1 MRSGADRPA
10 ISTGPALMIPAGYPR
25 DLPSALLRAARD
37 FGGAG
42 VVEIGADGRETKLDF
57 PTLLELAARILA
69 GLRANG
75 VRAGDPAVVHCTE
88 PVGFFAAFWA
98 CTLGGIRPLLVAPHP
113 AGDRTEEGRERL
125 RKITDLLGWTVLIGR
140 PSDLPNDLGL
150 PVLDPDAMAGHEPTS
165 DFHRPAAD
173 DVAVLMLSSGSTGT
187 PKMVQLTHRGLVEF
201 AAGTPAMLP
210 IRPGQTTLNWLPL
223 DRSGAFLLYHLL
235 PVFTGCTNIHV
246 NTDWVLANPLRWF
259 DLMEQHRVN
268 HSWSPNFGY
277 RLATAA
283 VAGEPDRHWD
293 LSALRSLVSG
303 GEQITV
309 PVMSEFLRVTNRFGV
324 VPETFVAAWGMTE
337 TVTGI
342 TFARP
347 GLTPN
352 VHRVRIPPTGV
363 VEWVDQR
370 PSAGKVAV
378 ARPGAPRVEAPGVLS
393 LVSVGAPA
401 PGTTVRIVAPNG
413 AVLPEGRIGQLQVA
427 SARVTPGYLG
437 NLEADRTA
445 FPVGSWP
452 ARKWLATGDQGF
464 ITGGQ
469 VVITGRDSERII
481 MSGKLHYAHDIE
493 SVAATV
499 VGASSGLV
507 AACGIADE
515 ESGTDRLVVFYALT
529 PDSVPGMDQAI
540 RSLIQ
545 TRLGL
550 VAQVVGVPRR
560 DFPTTPGGKILR
572 PLLKH
577 RWLDGT
583 LEHGTHPHV
592 EPAGATPASGP
603 TGQGP
608 STTPETTPYADEDPS
623 ERTTELP
630 TVGLAWKR
638 ELQQSI
644 PTPPQRP
651 TLGTPTPTPPPSP
664 TPSTPTPSTPA
675 PPAPST
681 PAPPAPSTAPP
692 APATPPRPAQ
702 SPTPTYAPAPP
713 RDLPD
718 APPAPTESP
727 ETTPSAAPSSAP
739 AQSPESAPSTAET
752 THPAAPTS
760 PFGPS
765 PSTAPQPRPTPAEP
779 ATSEPISADPAP
791 AQPSEPAPDA
801 TASDATAP
809 EATSAESAPAQPT
822 TSEPAPPDATAS
834 DASASDAPAPIDVP
848 SAAFTADE
856 PATTELT
863 RITDATP
870 PPTTYRPATPRPA
883 AADPIGPTPLTNSAP
898 TTNTTAPEAS
908 DTSDAT
914 HPADVDVDVP
924 SGSDAFSRPAATT
937 PDATDEAA
945 ATDEAGTSDD
955 AGVTDTPR
963 ATDGTNATDS
973 PELSNPPANAN
984 RPANADPAVDTDAAD
999 DTPGTNDAI
1008 AETALADTEANAGTA
1023 EAEADAAPG
1032 DDDVVPD
1039 RANTNATPTVDADVP
1054 SADAITTKP
1063 TAADNH
1069 SAANDESDGP
1079 EPHAPS
1085 HALTADSNEE
1095 PSEDAPLDEAHAR
1108 EDESAQVEEAARDE
1122 ESGRGEEGGRGEES
1136 GREEA
1141 ARDDGR
1147 SEDAARDED
1156 DAFVAGD
1163 EPAADEPDTAVAPA
1177 EASADAHGAAAVDQ
1191 ADVSTAQSEADDA
1204 NVDATSTQDDVPAD
1218 EATPAANAT
1227 APTAADATPAVDDA
1241 DPRVADHDPTD
1252 GVKPADGDAGVE
1264 SGDEAGRAD
1273 EPETAVLRAAVGVS
1287 DAVPSDDASAIHE
1300 SAADAGSAD
1309 GDAGV
1314 ESGDEAGRADEPE
1327 TVVLRAIG
1335 DARNVVPADDET
1347 AIHESA
1353 ADAEL
1358 ADGDSSG
1365 RADEPDAAAPGAAG
1379 DVANVLPADDET
1391 AGHEGAAVVARDES
1405 AADDD
1410 PQGRTGGGE
1419 ADRSAAE
1426 DGSVLEADPADAS
1439 DADPQ
1444 SLAVDAAS
1452 VLARDEERAH
1462 ERDGAAEQVVA
1473 VDAEDVAAAGGAG
1486 GAEGTAVVVAGEA
1499 VGEGATGGEV
1509 EGVGEAEVGAEPE
1522 VVGRP
1527 IAGDA
1532 GDVPAPD
1539 SERIHQSDQAGEQE
1553 PAVSGGGVVAEP
1565 GATVADEDEA
1575 ASALG
1580 GMVGE
1585 AGVADGASNAAVADG
1600 ESDVAGDGDGDEVDS
1615 VVAGD
1620 EGVEEIASAVA
1631 GEEAADEA
1639 GSAVARE
1646 VGVGEV
1652 AGGDGGDEAGSDV
1665 GGSEL
1670 AGRAVLGD
1678 AGDGLDSGRDD
1689 DGAGAEGFA
1698 GDGELAGAQGVVAGA
1713 GDADSAGEV
1722 RDGVDLADD
1731 GVGALGAE
1739 EAESAG
1745 DSEDAEVGAEADAE
1759 GGTSGV
1765 LDVAGLA
1772 DGGGAGDVGGA
1783 SGAGDVDGAD
1793 DGAGRAVG
1801 VEGESAAVG
1810 VGALVAAGVGVG
1822 RAGGE
1827 LEGAGGPEVAGE
1839 AVVGGA
1845 RAVGGVERAGVVE
1858 PVAVVGVAGRFPGA
1872 ETLEGFWENLVG
1884 GVESVRRGMPDTG
1897 DGVVA
1902 VSGVLEHVEAFDAK
1916 FFGLSDREA
1925 ELMEPAQRLFLE
1937 VCHQALEHGGYAGT
1951 SDRVGVFAG
1960 SGMNLYNRQHQ
1971 SRDSIA
1977 TRVAY
1982 RLGLTGP
1989 AIGVQS
1995 ASSSSLVAVHL
2006 ACQALRSGDAD
2017 LALAGAAA
2025 VQVPQATTYHPTPD
2039 SILSPSGHV
2048 RAFAADADGTVGG
2061 NGVAAVLLKRL
2072 DQALADGDTV
2082 YAVIRGTAVS
2092 NTDGNQVELVERAL
2106 QRAGFD
2112 ADSVSYI
2119 EADGIGSPAADAA
2132 EVKAL
2137 TTALRRHTDKVG
2149 FCTIG
2154 SVKPNIGHLD
2164 SAAGMAGLIK
2174 TILML
2179 QHRTLVPTINV
2190 TEPNPALV
2198 LDGSPFVIGTDV
2210 REWTVPLQSGGTT
2223 LRAGVSAL
2231 DPSGTNAHVILE
2243 EAPRQIRRG
2252 DDGPVVL
2259 PLSAPDPDALA
2270 DLVELYRTDLDH
2282 GTGHRLID
2290 LAGTAALGRPAH
2302 RYRIAVAGGTER
2314 ELLSALGSA
2323 QTTEVP
2329 RGGPGPLGYAFTG
2342 QGAARRGMAAG
2353 LAARFPVFRSV
2364 LDECDRVYHE
2374 ETGGSLNELL
2384 LTPAAGTEGVW
2395 PTETAQPALFAF
2407 EVALARLWQ
2416 SFGVQPALVVG
2427 HSVGE
2432 YAALCVAGALS
2443 VADGVRLTAKRGE
2456 LMQRGT
2462 VPGAM
2467 VAVRADAD
2475 RVREIARTAGVE
2487 VAAGNG
2493 PQSFVL
2499 TGSEVIVGQLAA
2511 QLDQLQVAWQRL
2523 DVDRAF
2529 HSSLVDPIL
2538 SDFAEIVR
2546 EITLKPLRTP
2556 MVSSWSG
2563 DLLESGT
2570 VLDSDYLVGQ
2580 LRQPVLFG
2588 DAVEAVTAAGCRR
2601 FLELGPDAVLSPAGR
2616 RIAPNSTWIPAQR
2629 LGQDPVLATMNG
2641 LAELYEQGT
2650 EIAWAKVYADGGRVP
2665 LPTYP
2670 FRRVHH
2676 PVDPS
2681 VTVLAGPGTA
2691 VAGGDVAP
2699 RLNAFERAARAQ
2711 SVVFEPP
2718 SSAAVKRIPLDPPV
2732 EPEPVEAVEAEDA
2745 SPFALPAETHVIDA
2759 DYLAQAGSLPG
2770 DEGSAERYR
2779 ESLDVVLD
2787 LTCEVHGLDPYD
2799 LTVDHTFAELG
2810 ATPASMAPVIDELRS
2825 RFEVELAPDDLFLTF
2840 TTPHKLATAVAVQTA
2855 EAEKPVG
2862 TPADDTSA
2870 GTPAGGAAAGG
2881 PSVGG
2886 AAAGDAAVEGAGA
2899 EGAEVEG
2906 AAAGGAAAGG
2916 AAVEGA
2922 VAGGAGAE
2930 GAQAGG
2936 AAVGAA
2942 HGAGVDGVGAD
2953 RAGAAAGGVG
2963 FDGAEVHGEGVD
2975 GAGARGGDAAAR
2987 DPRAALAVLG
2997 SGLAELAAKVDEAAA
3012 ATGAAEL
3019 PGSGM
3024 AALMSQQLRVAGQ
3037 LVDGVTKLMR
3047 EQLALLTEQPTD
3059 DQPHELAA
3067 PHTPEPAADATAEAA
3082 EPTTP
3087 TTNLAETPDAST
3099 EGASTAGTASA
3110 ERASAPGEASAEGT
3124 TTPGEASA
3132 EGGSTPGSTPAEGGS
3147 TSVEASAEAASARG
3161 EASGEGGSVAGEAFA
3176 EGVRV
3181 SAAGGAIALGAGSA
3195 GGGTTDT
3202 RGTGREASAGG
3213 ARGGASGGAIALGAG
3228 PAVGEGG
3235 TDEKQVEDARGS
3247 ASKAGKSREGAGQGS
3262 GEVGG
3267 GAAGVARAGGKK
3279 DGDGG
3284 LVVLPGT
3291 PVVVREGGKKDADGR
3306 VAIPGTAVAVR
3317 ELGDRRRDLSYWDR
3331 VLAGAQPLVLPV
3343 DRVRAPGDDAV
3354 VTVRRELDPELGAAV
3369 FTYSHERKLSPAM
3382 TMLAAVATVLGR
3394 FAAQDDVTIGSAMVR
3409 PDDAPAARPLPLRI
3423 DLSGEPDLGELTE
3436 RIRDIT
3442 AAAFEHAGADLSI
3455 LARDPLFQILVDFE
3469 DGEDELPPQI
3479 DIRFRLTHDGDAI
3492 TCTADYRSGLFDRR
3506 SAERLLAYLEEV
3518 LRRATTRPDL
3528 RLPELVLPLPSDLDA
3543 LRELESDADPVG
3555 PIGRVRRDA
3564 VVAGE
3569 LSGLHT
3575 LFEQQVARTPDA
3587 IAVLQGDRE
3596 LTYAELD
3603 RRANAVAWQLTD
3615 LGVKPGELVAVRV
3628 ARGTEMV
3635 VAVLAVLKS
3644 GAAYLPLDPGV
3655 PESRWAFMV
3664 HDAAAVALVGDDA
3677 ALADRLGLRLVP
3689 VAATDG
3695 DARAKQAPPVRAAAD
3710 DIAYCIYTSGSTGN
3724 PKGVVVPH
3732 RGPVNLVR
3740 HYLRTRRSLRTL
3752 QWTSFGFDVHVQ
3764 EMFTTLASGAALVL
3778 IGEDDR
3784 YDPDAVVAALRDH
3797 DVQRLFMAFSPLT
3810 ALLATM
3816 RRLPELPALRE
3827 IVAGGEAMVLTHKVR
3842 DFLDAHPEC
3851 RLFNEYGPAEASIV
3865 TTIHEVD
3872 PAEDRPSIG
3881 RPIEGV
3887 AVRLLDPALRPVPVG
3902 AVGEIHLGGA
3912 AVAQGYLGRPEETER
3927 AFVGD
3932 PGHPGARLYR
3942 SRDLGRWRVDGTLEY
3957 LGRADD
3963 QVKIR
3968 GHRVEPGE
3976 TEHVLADQPGVVD
3989 AVVVAQ
3995 TEPGGDTCLIG
4006 YVVLEDSDPAVLA
4019 RLMLDLGKELPIY
4032 LVPAD
4037 LIPIEELPL
4046 DDNGRLDRD
4055 RLPEPEWLRP

>member
-42 VVEIGADGRETKLDF
+42 VVEIGPDGRETKLDF

-98 CTLGGIRPLLVAPHP
+98 CTLGGIRPLLVAPNP
-113 AGDRTEEGRERL
+113 GGDRTEEGRERL
-125 RKITDLLGWTVLIGR
+125 RRITDLLGWTVLIGR

-187 PKMVQLTHRGLVEF
+187 PKIVQLTHRGLVEF

-223 DRSGAFLLYHLL
+223 DHSGAFLLYHVL
-235 PVFTGCTNIHV
+235 PVFTGGTNIHV
-246 NTDWVLANPLRWF
+246 NTNWVLANPLRWL

-309 PVMSEFLRVTNRFGV
+309 PVMSDFLRVTNRFGV

-370 PSAGKVAV
+370 PSSGKVAV
-378 ARPGAPRVEAPGVLS
+378 ARPGKPRTEVPGVLS

-437 NLEADRTA
+437 NLDADRTA
-445 FPVGSWP
+445 FPVGAWP
-452 ARKWLATGDQGF
+452 TRKWLATGDQGF

-493 SVAATV
+493 SVAAAV
-499 VGASSGLV
+499 VGAEHGLV

-515 ESGTDRLVVFYALT
+515 ETGTDRLVVFYALT
-529 PDSVPGMDQAI
+529 TDSVPGMDQAI

-550 VAQVVGVPRR
+550 PAQVVGVPRR

-572 PLLKH
+572 PLLKQ
-577 RWLDGT
+577 RWIDGT
-583 LEHGTHPHV
+583 LLGPATTHV

-608 STTPETTPYADEDPS
+608 STTPESTPFADEEAA

-630 TVGLAWKR
+630 VVRLAWKR

-651 TLGTPTPTPPPSP
+651 TLGTPPPPEPTPEPAP
-664 TPSTPTPSTPA
+664 TASAPEPEPASAPEPAHTTSDPEAAPTTSTPEAAPTTSASEPASTTSAPEPAPNALAPEPAPNALAPEPAPNVLAPEPVRTAPGPAQGPAATASTPTASATAPAIGPAAPPTPTAYSTPA
-675 PPAPST
+675 
-681 PAPPAPSTAPP
+681 TAPP
-692 APATPPRPAQ
+692 PADSAATAVPASAPDSATQP
-702 SPTPTYAPAPP
+702 YAAA
-713 RDLPD
+713 PD
-718 APPAPTESP
+718 AEQTRPNAQPDTADQSYDATTDSADVRHEDHIPSADDDSTETENTGDRSEGAQP
-727 ETTPSAAPSSAP
+727 NDVAADGADVRHEDHTPSADDDSAEP
-739 AQSPESAPSTAET
+739 EHTAGLSEAAQSYDA
-752 THPAAPTS
+752 
-760 PFGPS
+760 
-765 PSTAPQPRPTPAEP
+765 
-779 ATSEPISADPAP
+779 
-791 AQPSEPAPDA
+791 A
-801 TASDATAP
+801 TASLDVPNVDDTPPANEKSAAHEPHDTTNEPDPSDATNPTDAANTTEP
-809 EATSAESAPAQPT
+809 TDATESTEATASTDASDSTNATEPADATESTEATASTDASDSTNATEPADATESTDATDSTDAAESA
-822 TSEPAPPDATAS
+822 DAADAADVVESADRVDAS
-834 DASASDAPAPIDVP
+834 DAADSSDAAEEGEAT
-848 SAAFTADE
+848 AAE
-856 PATTELT
+856 STEL
-863 RITDATP
+863 
-870 PPTTYRPATPRPA
+870 
-883 AADPIGPTPLTNSAP
+883 
-898 TTNTTAPEAS
+898 
-908 DTSDAT
+908 
-914 HPADVDVDVP
+914 V
-924 SGSDAFSRPAATT
+924 
-937 PDATDEAA
+937 
-945 ATDEAGTSDD
+945 
-955 AGVTDTPR
+955 
-963 ATDGTNATDS
+963 
-973 PELSNPPANAN
+973 
-984 RPANADPAVDTDAAD
+984 
-999 DTPGTNDAI
+999 
-1008 AETALADTEANAGTA
+1008 
-1023 EAEADAAPG
+1023 
-1032 DDDVVPD
+1032 
-1039 RANTNATPTVDADVP
+1039 
-1054 SADAITTKP
+1054 
-1063 TAADNH
+1063 
-1069 SAANDESDGP
+1069 
-1079 EPHAPS
+1079 
-1085 HALTADSNEE
+1085 
-1095 PSEDAPLDEAHAR
+1095 
-1108 EDESAQVEEAARDE
+1108 
-1122 ESGRGEEGGRGEES
+1122 
-1136 GREEA
+1136 
-1141 ARDDGR
+1141 
-1147 SEDAARDED
+1147 
-1156 DAFVAGD
+1156 
-1163 EPAADEPDTAVAPA
+1163 
-1177 EASADAHGAAAVDQ
+1177 
-1191 ADVSTAQSEADDA
+1191 
-1204 NVDATSTQDDVPAD
+1204 
-1218 EATPAANAT
+1218 
-1227 APTAADATPAVDDA
+1227 
-1241 DPRVADHDPTD
+1241 
-1252 GVKPADGDAGVE
+1252 
-1264 SGDEAGRAD
+1264 
-1273 EPETAVLRAAVGVS
+1273 
-1287 DAVPSDDASAIHE
+1287 
-1300 SAADAGSAD
+1300 
-1309 GDAGV
+1309 
-1314 ESGDEAGRADEPE
+1314 
-1327 TVVLRAIG
+1327 
-1335 DARNVVPADDET
+1335 
-1347 AIHESA
+1347 
-1353 ADAEL
+1353 
-1358 ADGDSSG
+1358 ADGDSGS
-1365 RADEPDAAAPGAAG
+1365 G
-1379 DVANVLPADDET
+1379 DVGAEDSDGGEGEAF
-1391 AGHEGAAVVARDES
+1391 EGAAVVGTSHDGSDELATDEVVAYS
-1405 AADDD
+1405 DDADVVADDAPAGTQNAPAGSDAEMTEDPADLDQNQTDADRASDEAGDETAADETTSAEASDETASTEVSDETASAEDADD
-1410 PQGRTGGGE
+1410 SASAEDTDSSVSAE
-1419 ADRSAAE
+1419 DADDSVSAEDADHSVSAE
-1426 DGSVLEADPADAS
+1426 DADGSVSAEDADGLVSVEAAGETASVEEADGSASGVPAVVEASSLSTAASEAVATQDETVGSEAETETSTHVDEVEEAADA
-1439 DADPQ
+1439 ADV
-1444 SLAVDAAS
+1444 AD
-1452 VLARDEERAH
+1452 
-1462 ERDGAAEQVVA
+1462 VVA
-1473 VDAEDVAAAGGAG
+1473 DAEVQPTADL
-1486 GAEGTAVVVAGEA
+1486 AEAEDEVRGGEA
-1499 VGEGATGGEV
+1499 VGEVGGGRADEV
-1509 EGVGEAEVGAEPE
+1509 EAGGASGVEAGSRSDAVGGGGVESVVEQLGSSEDDSAGAEEQAQDGQQREVGA
-1522 VVGRP
+1522 G
-1527 IAGDA
+1527 AA
-1532 GDVPAPD
+1532 AL
-1539 SERIHQSDQAGEQE
+1539 
-1553 PAVSGGGVVAEP
+1553 AV
-1565 GATVADEDEA
+1565 
-1575 ASALG
+1575 
-1580 GMVGE
+1580 
-1585 AGVADGASNAAVADG
+1585 
-1600 ESDVAGDGDGDEVDS
+1600 
-1615 VVAGD
+1615 
-1620 EGVEEIASAVA
+1620 
-1631 GEEAADEA
+1631 
-1639 GSAVARE
+1639 
-1646 VGVGEV
+1646 VGVGESV
-1652 AGGDGGDEAGSDV
+1652 
-1665 GGSEL
+1665 
-1670 AGRAVLGD
+1670 
-1678 AGDGLDSGRDD
+1678 
-1689 DGAGAEGFA
+1689 AGAE
-1698 GDGELAGAQGVVAGA
+1698 
-1713 GDADSAGEV
+1713 
-1722 RDGVDLADD
+1722 D
-1731 GVGALGAE
+1731 GVGA
-1739 EAESAG
+1739 
-1745 DSEDAEVGAEADAE
+1745 E
-1759 GGTSGV
+1759 G
-1765 LDVAGLA
+1765 VA
-1772 DGGGAGDVGGA
+1772 
-1783 SGAGDVDGAD
+1783 
-1793 DGAGRAVG
+1793 
-1801 VEGESAAVG
+1801 AAV
-1810 VGALVAAGVGVG
+1810 VPGAKQDV
-1822 RAGGE
+1822 
-1827 LEGAGGPEVAGE
+1827 VAGE
-1839 AVVGGA
+1839 GPAEVVGAAAAG
-1845 RAVGGVERAGVVE
+1845 RVGVVE
-1858 PVAVVGVAGRFPGA
+1858 AVAVVGVAGRFPGA
-1872 ETLEGFWENLVG
+1872 EGVEQFWENLVG
-1884 GVESVRRGMPDTG
+1884 GVESVRRESG

-1902 VSGVLEHVEAFDAK
+1902 VSGVLEHVESFDAK

-1925 ELMEPAQRLFLE
+1925 ELMDPAQRLFLE

-1951 SDRVGVFAG
+1951 TSRVGVFAG
-1960 SGMNLYNRQHQ
+1960 SGMNLYYRQHQ

-2039 SILSPSGHV
+2039 SILSPTGQV

-2072 DQALADGDTV
+2072 DQALTDGDTV

-2092 NTDGNQVELVERAL
+2092 NEDAPAGNQTELIERAL
-2106 QRAGFD
+2106 DRAGFD
-2112 ADSVSYI
+2112 ADSLSYI
-2119 EADGIGSPAADAA
+2119 EAHGIGSPDADVA

-2149 FCTIG
+2149 FCTLG

-2179 QHRTLVPTINV
+2179 QHRMLVPTINV
-2190 TEPNPALV
+2190 NDPNPALA
-2198 LDGSPFVIGTDV
+2198 LDGSPFVIGTEV
-2210 REWTVPLQSGGTT
+2210 REWTVPLLSGGTT

-2231 DPSGTNAHVILE
+2231 DTGGTNAHVILE

-2270 DLVELYRTDLDH
+2270 DLVELYRTDLGH

-2302 RYRIAVAGGTER
+2302 RHRIAVAGATEG
-2314 ELLSALGSA
+2314 ELVAALGSA
-2323 QTTEVP
+2323 QATEVP

-2374 ETGGSLNELL
+2374 ETGGNLLELL
-2384 LTPAAGTEGVW
+2384 LTPAGTTEGVW

-2407 EVALARLWQ
+2407 ELALARLWQ

-2443 VADGVRLTAKRGE
+2443 LADGVRLTAKRGE

-2538 SDFAEIVR
+2538 ADFAEIVR

-2691 VAGGDVAP
+2691 VAGDNNAQ

-2718 SSAAVKRIPLDPPV
+2718 SSAAVKRIPLDPP
-2732 EPEPVEAVEAEDA
+2732 EPVAGKPIEQVDEQQEER
-2745 SPFALPAETHVIDA
+2745 SPFALPAETHQIDA
-2759 DYLAQAGSLPG
+2759 DYLAQAGSLSG
-2770 DEGSAERYR
+2770 DEMSAERYR
-2779 ESLDVVLD
+2779 DSLDVVLD
-2787 LTCEVHGLDPYD
+2787 LTCDVHNLDPYD

-2810 ATPASMAPVIDELRS
+2810 ATPASMAPVIDELKR
-2825 RFEVELAPDDLFLTF
+2825 RFEAELAPDDLFLTY
-2840 TTPHKLATAVAVQTA
+2840 TTPHKLATAVAMQTA
-2855 EAEKPVG
+2855 EPVEE
-2862 TPADDTSA
+2862 PHNE
-2870 GTPAGGAAAGG
+2870 
-2881 PSVGG
+2881 
-2886 AAAGDAAVEGAGA
+2886 AVPE
-2899 EGAEVEG
+2899 
-2906 AAAGGAAAGG
+2906 
-2916 AAVEGA
+2916 
-2922 VAGGAGAE
+2922 
-2930 GAQAGG
+2930 QATEET
-2936 AAVGAA
+2936 V
-2942 HGAGVDGVGAD
+2942 
-2953 RAGAAAGGVG
+2953 
-2963 FDGAEVHGEGVD
+2963 
-2975 GAGARGGDAAAR
+2975 R

-3012 ATGAAEL
+3012 ATSEADL
-3019 PGSGM
+3019 PGNGM

-3047 EQLALLTEQPTD
+3047 EQLALLGDP
-3059 DQPHELAA
+3059 AA
-3067 PHTPEPAADATAEAA
+3067 QTPEQV
-3082 EPTTP
+3082 
-3087 TTNLAETPDAST
+3087 
-3099 EGASTAGTASA
+3099 
-3110 ERASAPGEASAEGT
+3110 
-3124 TTPGEASA
+3124 
-3132 EGGSTPGSTPAEGGS
+3132 PAE
-3147 TSVEASAEAASARG
+3147 EQAPEFR
-3161 EASGEGGSVAGEAFA
+3161 
-3176 EGVRV
+3176 R
-3181 SAAGGAIALGAGSA
+3181 
-3195 GGGTTDT
+3195 TT
-3202 RGTGREASAGG
+3202 ES
-3213 ARGGASGGAIALGAG
+3213 
-3228 PAVGEGG
+3228 PADV
-3235 TDEKQVEDARGS
+3235 Q
-3247 ASKAGKSREGAGQGS
+3247 
-3262 GEVGG
+3262 
-3267 GAAGVARAGGKK
+3267 
-3279 DGDGG
+3279 
-3284 LVVLPGT
+3284 
-3291 PVVVREGGKKDADGR
+3291 
-3306 VAIPGTAVAVR
+3306 
-3317 ELGDRRRDLSYWDR
+3317 RRDFTYWSQVLS
-3331 VLAGAQPLVLPV
+3331 GAEPLVLPA
-3343 DRVRAPGDDAV
+3343 DHARAAGDDAV
-3354 VTVRRELDPELGAAV
+3354 ASVQHELGKELGDAV
-3369 FTYSHERKLSPAM
+3369 FEYSRDRKLSPVM

-3394 FAAQDDVTIGSAMVR
+3394 FAAQDEVTIGSTLHR
-3409 PDDAPAARPLPLRI
+3409 SKENRPLPLRI

-3442 AAAFEHAGADLSI
+3442 AGASDHAHTDLAI
-3455 LARDPLFQILVDFE
+3455 LERDPLFQILVEFDDQFD
-3469 DGEDELPPQI
+3469 DGDDGDDGDDEADLPPSV
-3479 DIRFRLTHDGDAI
+3479 DLRFRLTQHDTGPKPGI
-3492 TCTADYRSGLFDRR
+3492 TCTADYRSGLFERPTI
-3506 SAERLLAYLEEV
+3506 ERLLDYLAEV

-3528 RLPELVLPLPSDLDA
+3528 RLPDLMLPIESDLEA
-3543 LRELESDADPVG
+3543 LRELESDTDASG

-3587 IAVLQGDRE
+3587 IALIQDRRE
-3596 LTYAELD
+3596 LTYADLD
-3603 RRANAVAWQLTD
+3603 RRSNAVAWQLVD
-3615 LGVKPGELVAVRV
+3615 LGVKPGQLVAVRV

-3689 VAATDG
+3689 VAGPAARIDG
-3695 DARAKQAPPVRAAAD
+3695 DPRSRQAPPVRAAAD
-3710 DIAYCIYTSGSTGN
+3710 DVAYCIYTSGSSGN

-3797 DVQRLFMAFSPLT
+3797 GVQRLFMAFSPLT

-3816 RRLPELPALRE
+3816 RRLPELPELRE

-3842 DFLDAHPEC
+3842 DFLDAHPKC
-3851 RLFNEYGPAEASIV
+3851 RLFNEYGPTEASIV
-3865 TTIHEVD
+3865 TTIHPVD

-3881 RPIEGV
+3881 RPIDGV
-3887 AVRLLDPALRPVPVG
+3887 VVRLLDAALRPVPVG

-3912 AVAQGYLGRPEETER
+3912 AVAQGYIGRPEETEH
-3927 AFVGD
+3927 AFVAD

-3942 SRDLGRWRVDGTLEY
+3942 SRDLGRWRADRTLEY

-3989 AVVVAQ
+3989 AVVVACSD
-3995 TEPGGDTCLIG
+3995 PGGDTCLIG

-4046 DDNGRLDRD
+4046 DDNGRLDRG
-4055 RLPEPEWLRP
+4055 RLPEPEWLKP

>member
-37 FGGAG
+37 YGSAG

-173 DVAVLMLSSGSTGT
+173 DVAVLMLSSGTTGA

-210 IRPGQTTLNWLPL
+210 VRPGQTTLNWLPL

-246 NTDWVLANPLRWF
+246 NTDWVLANPLRWL
-259 DLMEQHRVN
+259 DLMDQHRVN

-277 RLATAA
+277 RLTTQAI
-283 VAGEPDRHWD
+283 AGEPDRHWD

-370 PSAGKVAV
+370 PSSGKVAV
-378 ARPGAPRVEAPGVLS
+378 ARPGKPRTEVPGVLS

-437 NLEADRTA
+437 NLDADRAA
-445 FPVGSWP
+445 FPVGNWP

-481 MSGKLHYAHDIE
+481 LSGKLHYAHDIE
-493 SVAATV
+493 SVAVTV
-499 VGASSGLV
+499 VGAEHGLV
-507 AACGIADE
+507 AACGVADE
-515 ESGTDRLVVFYALT
+515 ATGTDRLVVFYALT

-550 VAQVVGVPRR
+550 PAEVIGVPRR

-572 PLLKH
+572 PLLKQ
-577 RWLDGT
+577 RWIDGT
-583 LEHGTHPHV
+583 LQPQTAPHV
-592 EPAGATPASGP
+592 EPAGATSSSGP

-608 STTPETTPYADEDPS
+608 STTPETTPYADEDAS

-630 TVGLAWKR
+630 VVRLAWKR

-651 TLGTPTPTPPPSP
+651 TLRTTPASPDPTPATSDPASTSPKP
-664 TPSTPTPSTPA
+664 TPAAAKLTSAVTEDASDPVAPTPATSEPASAASESTPSAPAASEPASAASESTPSAPELAPSHAEPTPATSDPA
-675 PPAPST
+675 PPAPESASAASESA
-681 PAPPAPSTAPP
+681 PAVAPESASAVSEPAPSSEPTERSELAQSAESAALSDLTPPPQLAPP
-692 APATPPRPAQ
+692 SEPTSRPELTRPSAPTPP
-702 SPTPTYAPAPP
+702 SAPAPVAATAA
-713 RDLPD
+713 PD
-718 APPAPTESP
+718 SAIDPDSAVAPDYTAPETPTAPTAATPSPGHELTSRPPASATPITLAPAHQPAPTTDTSNQSAEAENDAAPTATADVPKPSPQTPDQSAQRVDDADTVELRRVPAHPESP
-727 ETTPSAAPSSAP
+727 QPTATTQPDE
-739 AQSPESAPSTAET
+739 QYSAPSTNAELENDQAST
-752 THPAAPTS
+752 TAKATPAAPAD
-760 PFGPS
+760 P
-765 PSTAPQPRPTPAEP
+765 TADLTADPTTATAAATAAEP
-779 ATSEPISADPAP
+779 TADATTDTTADASANTTADATNATADAKPDAKTDEARTAATDEGADGPTHASADTDSDVA
-791 AQPSEPAPDA
+791 AGAVAAASADATEVRAEGIADA
-801 TASDATAP
+801 TADTDSDMAVGAVVAASADATEVPAEGTADATAGTP
-809 EATSAESAPAQPT
+809 ADASAEAVAEASTDGRADGTVGATADTDSDVAAGAVAAASTDVPADET
-822 TSEPAPPDATAS
+822 ADATAGTPPDAAAEAVAETSADVTDAHATGGADTADTQADVAADATE
-834 DASASDAPAPIDVP
+834 DASADTAADGTDVR
-848 SAAFTADE
+848 AAG
-856 PATTELT
+856 
-863 RITDATP
+863 TDAT
-870 PPTTYRPATPRPA
+870 TGTRADA
-883 AADPIGPTPLTNSAP
+883 AADTADDATAD
-898 TTNTTAPEAS
+898 TTA
-908 DTSDAT
+908 
-914 HPADVDVDVP
+914 DVP
-924 SGSDAFSRPAATT
+924 A
-937 PDATDEAA
+937 DATDEAEADTAIGVSDTDADA
-945 ATDEAGTSDD
+945 AAEAAGDGTAAASIVAEDIASKSAASDEPVADGSEGSDD
-955 AGVTDTPR
+955 AACAEGSSGQADDRDAAASDAAAEDSASAQTS
-963 ATDGTNATDS
+963 GSEETDS
-973 PELSNPPANAN
+973 ETETG
-984 RPANADPAVDTDAAD
+984 DDAVSAD
-999 DTPGTNDAI
+999 DVPGDAGSPGSTDDIDEETPDGRD
-1008 AETALADTEANAGTA
+1008 AETAGESAEDAAAVEKAAGDAASGDVTSDEVASGDEGAGIKALSAGGAEDVGADSAGDAGTDGAEDAGADGAGDAGTDGAEDACGDGAGSDFETAELPAISIPVKSSASGQDDLPGDEVELAGTA
-1023 EAEADAAPG
+1023 EAESALGVRDGAGSAG
-1032 DDDVVPD
+1032 VG
-1039 RANTNATPTVDADVP
+1039 DVP
-1054 SADAITTKP
+1054 VL
-1063 TAADNH
+1063 
-1069 SAANDESDGP
+1069 SDGDSS
-1079 EPHAPS
+1079 E
-1085 HALTADSNEE
+1085 TAEV
-1095 PSEDAPLDEAHAR
+1095 
-1108 EDESAQVEEAARDE
+1108 ESAQVVEDGAGSAGGVDDVAELAETQHVE
-1122 ESGRGEEGGRGEES
+1122 ESVVP
-1136 GREEA
+1136 A
-1141 ARDDGR
+1141 DG
-1147 SEDAARDED
+1147 
-1156 DAFVAGD
+1156 
-1163 EPAADEPDTAVAPA
+1163 T
-1177 EASADAHGAAAVDQ
+1177 
-1191 ADVSTAQSEADDA
+1191 EADDA
-1204 NVDATSTQDDVPAD
+1204 
-1218 EATPAANAT
+1218 EA
-1227 APTAADATPAVDDA
+1227 DDA
-1241 DPRVADHDPTD
+1241 ESAEDENAASAEVVGAAGAGAGGDAAGSVVERRARAEVVLAASVVDVF
-1252 GVKPADGDAGVE
+1252 GDGDGSALVE
-1264 SGDEAGRAD
+1264 
-1273 EPETAVLRAAVGVS
+1273 
-1287 DAVPSDDASAIHE
+1287 
-1300 SAADAGSAD
+1300 GSAD
-1309 GDAGV
+1309 
-1314 ESGDEAGRADEPE
+1314 ESGEESVA
-1327 TVVLRAIG
+1327 
-1335 DARNVVPADDET
+1335 ET
-1347 AIHESA
+1347 AA
-1353 ADAEL
+1353 GGL
-1358 ADGDSSG
+1358 AVVG
-1365 RADEPDAAAPGAAG
+1365 
-1379 DVANVLPADDET
+1379 
-1391 AGHEGAAVVARDES
+1391 GAAVVA
-1405 AADDD
+1405 
-1410 PQGRTGGGE
+1410 
-1419 ADRSAAE
+1419 AAE
-1426 DGSVLEADPADAS
+1426 D
-1439 DADPQ
+1439 
-1444 SLAVDAAS
+1444 
-1452 VLARDEERAH
+1452 
-1462 ERDGAAEQVVA
+1462 
-1473 VDAEDVAAAGGAG
+1473 AAAGGQ
-1486 GAEGTAVVVAGEA
+1486 
-1499 VGEGATGGEV
+1499 GGE
-1509 EGVGEAEVGAEPE
+1509 
-1522 VVGRP
+1522 
-1527 IAGDA
+1527 
-1532 GDVPAPD
+1532 
-1539 SERIHQSDQAGEQE
+1539 S
-1553 PAVSGGGVVAEP
+1553 
-1565 GATVADEDEA
+1565 
-1575 ASALG
+1575 
-1580 GMVGE
+1580 
-1585 AGVADGASNAAVADG
+1585 
-1600 ESDVAGDGDGDEVDS
+1600 
-1615 VVAGD
+1615 
-1620 EGVEEIASAVA
+1620 
-1631 GEEAADEA
+1631 
-1639 GSAVARE
+1639 
-1646 VGVGEV
+1646 
-1652 AGGDGGDEAGSDV
+1652 
-1665 GGSEL
+1665 
-1670 AGRAVLGD
+1670 
-1678 AGDGLDSGRDD
+1678 
-1689 DGAGAEGFA
+1689 AGAE
-1698 GDGELAGAQGVVAGA
+1698 QVA
-1713 GDADSAGEV
+1713 
-1722 RDGVDLADD
+1722 
-1731 GVGALGAE
+1731 
-1739 EAESAG
+1739 
-1745 DSEDAEVGAEADAE
+1745 
-1759 GGTSGV
+1759 
-1765 LDVAGLA
+1765 
-1772 DGGGAGDVGGA
+1772 
-1783 SGAGDVDGAD
+1783 
-1793 DGAGRAVG
+1793 
-1801 VEGESAAVG
+1801 
-1810 VGALVAAGVGVG
+1810 GVG
-1822 RAGGE
+1822 RAAGHGVKAGQVANPGRVASGGR
-1827 LEGAGGPEVAGE
+1827 
-1839 AVVGGA
+1839 VVGPGRGEKGA
-1845 RAVGGVERAGVVE
+1845 ARRAGVVVE

-1872 ETLEGFWENLVG
+1872 ETLEAFWDNLVG
-1884 GVESVRRGMPDTG
+1884 GVESVRRGVPEAG
-1897 DGVVA
+1897 DGVVS
-1902 VSGVLEHVEAFDAK
+1902 VSGVLDHVESFDAK

-1951 SDRVGVFAG
+1951 TSRVGVFAG

-1971 SRDSIA
+1971 SRDSLA

-1995 ASSSSLVAVHL
+1995 AWSSSLVAVHL

-2025 VQVPQATTYHPTPD
+2025 VQVPQATSYHPSPG
-2039 SILSPSGHV
+2039 SILSPTGHV

-2072 DQALADGDTV
+2072 DQAMADGDTV

-2092 NTDGNQVELVERAL
+2092 NADAPAAHQADLIGRAL
-2106 QRAGFD
+2106 ERAGFD
-2112 ADSVSYI
+2112 ADSLSYI
-2119 EADGIGSPAADAA
+2119 EANGIGSAAADAA

-2137 TTALRRHTDKVG
+2137 TAALRKHTDKVG
-2149 FCTIG
+2149 FCALG
-2154 SVKPNIGHLD
+2154 SVKSNIGHLD

-2179 QHRTLVPTINV
+2179 QHRMLVPTINY
-2190 TEPNPALV
+2190 TEPNPALA
-2198 LDGSPFVIGTDV
+2198 LDGSPFVINTEVRDWEAGT
-2210 REWTVPLQSGGTT
+2210 S

-2231 DPSGTNAHVILE
+2231 DAGGTIAHVILE

-2270 DLVELYRTDLDH
+2270 DLVELYRTDLGH

-2302 RYRIAVAGGTER
+2302 RHRIAVAGATES
-2314 ELLSALGSA
+2314 ELVDALGTA
-2323 QTTEVP
+2323 QATEVP

-2374 ETGGSLNELL
+2374 ETGGSLLELL
-2384 LTPAAGTEGVW
+2384 LTPAGGTEGVW

-2407 EVALARLWQ
+2407 ELALARLWQ

-2443 VADGVRLTAKRGE
+2443 LADGVRLTAKRGE

-2511 QLDQLQVAWQRL
+2511 QLDQLEVAWQRL

-2681 VTVLAGPGTA
+2681 VTVHTGPGTA
-2691 VAGGDVAP
+2691 MLAEPAQRSQP
-2699 RLNAFERAARAQ
+2699 NPFERAARAQ
-2711 SVVFEPP
+2711 SLVFEPP
-2718 SSAAVKRIPLDPPV
+2718 SNAAVKRIPLDPPDTV
-2732 EPEPVEAVEAEDA
+2732 AAEPVDDAVEEGER
-2745 SPFALPAETHVIDA
+2745 SPFALPAETHQIDA
-2759 DYLAQAGSLPG
+2759 DYLAQAGSLSG
-2770 DEGSAERYR
+2770 DAMSAERYR

-2787 LTCEVHGLDPYD
+2787 MTCEVHNLDPYD

-2810 ATPASMAPVIDELRS
+2810 ATPASMAPVIDELNS
-2825 RFEVELAPDDLFLTF
+2825 RFEVELTPDDLFLSF
-2840 TTPHKLATAVAVQTA
+2840 TTPHKLATALAVQTA
-2855 EAEKPVG
+2855 EPEQR
-2862 TPADDTSA
+2862 TD
-2870 GTPAGGAAAGG
+2870 AAADG
-2881 PSVGG
+2881 V
-2886 AAAGDAAVEGAGA
+2886 AEAEAAVEQVPVKQVPVEQVSKTQASKERASEEQASAEQASKEPASEEQASEERASEERGSAGPA
-2899 EGAEVEG
+2899 SAGQ
-2906 AAAGGAAAGG
+2906 AAD
-2916 AAVEGA
+2916 EL
-2922 VAGGAGAE
+2922 VAGDLAAE
-2930 GAQAGG
+2930 EP
-2936 AAVGAA
+2936 
-2942 HGAGVDGVGAD
+2942 
-2953 RAGAAAGGVG
+2953 R
-2963 FDGAEVHGEGVD
+2963 EP
-2975 GAGARGGDAAAR
+2975 DA
-2987 DPRAALAVLG
+2987 RAALAVLG
-2997 SGLAELAAKVDEAAA
+2997 TGLAELAAKVDEAAA
-3012 ATGAAEL
+3012 ATSEAEL

-3047 EQLALLTEQPTD
+3047 EQLALLTEPTEQPLDAPTGDDANPAGDEADLADDAAGSPRTD
-3059 DQPHELAA
+3059 VANADALDDGVGGAN
-3067 PHTPEPAADATAEAA
+3067 AADLSSGADPAGVEAA
-3082 EPTTP
+3082 Q
-3087 TTNLAETPDAST
+3087 AD
-3099 EGASTAGTASA
+3099 GAD
-3110 ERASAPGEASAEGT
+3110 
-3124 TTPGEASA
+3124 
-3132 EGGSTPGSTPAEGGS
+3132 
-3147 TSVEASAEAASARG
+3147 
-3161 EASGEGGSVAGEAFA
+3161 VAGEDV
-3176 EGVRV
+3176 EPVDGEVDL
-3181 SAAGGAIALGAGSA
+3181 AGGDAKGADAGSGDVDPAGSRAGDDVEPVGGEADVVGGDVDSA
-3195 GGGTTDT
+3195 GG
-3202 RGTGREASAGG
+3202 EAG
-3213 ARGGASGGAIALGAG
+3213 
-3228 PAVGEGG
+3228 
-3235 TDEKQVEDARGS
+3235 
-3247 ASKAGKSREGAGQGS
+3247 
-3262 GEVGG
+3262 
-3267 GAAGVARAGGKK
+3267 
-3279 DGDGG
+3279 
-3284 LVVLPGT
+3284 
-3291 PVVVREGGKKDADGR
+3291 
-3306 VAIPGTAVAVR
+3306 
-3317 ELGDRRRDLSYWDR
+3317 LGDAARRRGLAYWEG
-3331 VLAGAQPLVLPV
+3331 VLAGGEPLVLPM
-3343 DRVRAPGDDAV
+3343 DRVRGAGDDDVASV
-3354 VTVRRELDPELGAAV
+3354 KRELDEELGDAV
-3369 FTYSHERKLSPAM
+3369 FAYSRERKLSPVM

-3394 FAAQDDVTIGSAMVR
+3394 FAAQDDVTIGSALTR
-3409 PDDAPAARPLPLRI
+3409 PKGDTSTDPRRPLPLRI
-3423 DLSGEPDLGELTE
+3423 DLSGEPDLGELTQ
-3436 RIRDIT
+3436 RIRDLT
-3442 AAAFEHAGADLSI
+3442 TAAFEHAGTDLAV
-3455 LARDPLFQILVDFE
+3455 LQRDPLFQILVDFE
-3469 DGEDELPPQI
+3469 DGDDELPATV
-3479 DIRFRLTHDGDAI
+3479 DLRFRLTHHGAGI
-3492 TCTADYRSGLFDRR
+3492 TCTADYRPALFEQRTI
-3506 SAERLLAYLEEV
+3506 ERLLDYLAEV
-3518 LRRATTRPDL
+3518 LRRATTRPNL
-3528 RLPELVLPLPSDLDA
+3528 RLPELVLPIESDLEA
-3543 LRELESDADPVG
+3543 LRDLEADAASTGPV
-3555 PIGRVRRDA
+3555 GRVRRDA

-3587 IAVLQGDRE
+3587 VALIQGERE

-3603 RRANAVAWQLTD
+3603 RRSNAVAWQLVD
-3615 LGVKPGELVAVRV
+3615 LGVRPGQLVAVRV

-3664 HDAAAVALVGDDA
+3664 QDAAAVALVGDDA

-3689 VAATDG
+3689 VAAVDG
-3695 DARAKQAPPVRAAAD
+3695 DARARQAPPVRAAAD

-3740 HYLRTRRSLRTL
+3740 HYLRTRSSLRTL

-3842 DFLDAHPEC
+3842 EFLDAHPQC

-3887 AVRLLDPALRPVPVG
+3887 VVRLLDAALRPVPVG

-3912 AVAQGYLGRPEETER
+3912 AVAQGYLGRPDETEH
-3927 AFVGD
+3927 AFVAD

-3942 SRDLGRWRVDGTLEY
+3942 SRDLGRWRTDGTLEY

-3989 AVVVAQ
+3989 AVVVACSD
-3995 TEPGGDTCLIG
+3995 PAGDTCLIG

-4046 DDNGRLDRD
+4046 DDNGRLDRA

>member
-1 MRSGADRPA
+1 M
-10 ISTGPALMIPAGYPR
+10 
-25 DLPSALLRAARD
+25 
-37 FGGAG
+37 
-42 VVEIGADGRETKLDF
+42 
-57 PTLLELAARILA
+57 
-69 GLRANG
+69 
-75 VRAGDPAVVHCTE
+75 
-88 PVGFFAAFWA
+88 
-98 CTLGGIRPLLVAPHP
+98 
-113 AGDRTEEGRERL
+113 
-125 RKITDLLGWTVLIGR
+125 
-140 PSDLPNDLGL
+140 
-150 PVLDPDAMAGHEPTS
+150 
-165 DFHRPAAD
+165 
-173 DVAVLMLSSGSTGT
+173 
-187 PKMVQLTHRGLVEF
+187 
-201 AAGTPAMLP
+201 
-210 IRPGQTTLNWLPL
+210 
-223 DRSGAFLLYHLL
+223 
-235 PVFTGCTNIHV
+235 
-246 NTDWVLANPLRWF
+246 
-259 DLMEQHRVN
+259 
-268 HSWSPNFGY
+268 
-277 RLATAA
+277 
-283 VAGEPDRHWD
+283 
-293 LSALRSLVSG
+293 
-303 GEQITV
+303 
-309 PVMSEFLRVTNRFGV
+309 
-324 VPETFVAAWGMTE
+324 
-337 TVTGI
+337 
-342 TFARP
+342 
-347 GLTPN
+347 
-352 VHRVRIPPTGV
+352 
-363 VEWVDQR
+363 
-370 PSAGKVAV
+370 
-378 ARPGAPRVEAPGVLS
+378 
-393 LVSVGAPA
+393 
-401 PGTTVRIVAPNG
+401 
-413 AVLPEGRIGQLQVA
+413 
-427 SARVTPGYLG
+427 
-437 NLEADRTA
+437 
-445 FPVGSWP
+445 
-452 ARKWLATGDQGF
+452 
-464 ITGGQ
+464 
-469 VVITGRDSERII
+469 
-481 MSGKLHYAHDIE
+481 
-493 SVAATV
+493 
-499 VGASSGLV
+499 
-507 AACGIADE
+507 
-515 ESGTDRLVVFYALT
+515 
-529 PDSVPGMDQAI
+529 
-540 RSLIQ
+540 
-545 TRLGL
+545 
-550 VAQVVGVPRR
+550 
-560 DFPTTPGGKILR
+560 
-572 PLLKH
+572 
-577 RWLDGT
+577 
-583 LEHGTHPHV
+583 
-592 EPAGATPASGP
+592 
-603 TGQGP
+603 
-608 STTPETTPYADEDPS
+608 
-623 ERTTELP
+623 
-630 TVGLAWKR
+630 
-638 ELQQSI
+638 
-644 PTPPQRP
+644 
-651 TLGTPTPTPPPSP
+651 
-664 TPSTPTPSTPA
+664 
-675 PPAPST
+675 
-681 PAPPAPSTAPP
+681 
-692 APATPPRPAQ
+692 
-702 SPTPTYAPAPP
+702 
-713 RDLPD
+713 
-718 APPAPTESP
+718 
-727 ETTPSAAPSSAP
+727 
-739 AQSPESAPSTAET
+739 
-752 THPAAPTS
+752 
-760 PFGPS
+760 
-765 PSTAPQPRPTPAEP
+765 
-779 ATSEPISADPAP
+779 
-791 AQPSEPAPDA
+791 
-801 TASDATAP
+801 
-809 EATSAESAPAQPT
+809 
-822 TSEPAPPDATAS
+822 
-834 DASASDAPAPIDVP
+834 
-848 SAAFTADE
+848 
-856 PATTELT
+856 
-863 RITDATP
+863 
-870 PPTTYRPATPRPA
+870 
-883 AADPIGPTPLTNSAP
+883 
-898 TTNTTAPEAS
+898 
-908 DTSDAT
+908 
-914 HPADVDVDVP
+914 
-924 SGSDAFSRPAATT
+924 
-937 PDATDEAA
+937 
-945 ATDEAGTSDD
+945 
-955 AGVTDTPR
+955 
-963 ATDGTNATDS
+963 
-973 PELSNPPANAN
+973 
-984 RPANADPAVDTDAAD
+984 
-999 DTPGTNDAI
+999 
-1008 AETALADTEANAGTA
+1008 
-1023 EAEADAAPG
+1023 
-1032 DDDVVPD
+1032 
-1039 RANTNATPTVDADVP
+1039 
-1054 SADAITTKP
+1054 
-1063 TAADNH
+1063 
-1069 SAANDESDGP
+1069 
-1079 EPHAPS
+1079 
-1085 HALTADSNEE
+1085 
-1095 PSEDAPLDEAHAR
+1095 
-1108 EDESAQVEEAARDE
+1108 
-1122 ESGRGEEGGRGEES
+1122 
-1136 GREEA
+1136 
-1141 ARDDGR
+1141 
-1147 SEDAARDED
+1147 
-1156 DAFVAGD
+1156 
-1163 EPAADEPDTAVAPA
+1163 
-1177 EASADAHGAAAVDQ
+1177 
-1191 ADVSTAQSEADDA
+1191 
-1204 NVDATSTQDDVPAD
+1204 
-1218 EATPAANAT
+1218 
-1227 APTAADATPAVDDA
+1227 
-1241 DPRVADHDPTD
+1241 
-1252 GVKPADGDAGVE
+1252 
-1264 SGDEAGRAD
+1264 
-1273 EPETAVLRAAVGVS
+1273 
-1287 DAVPSDDASAIHE
+1287 
-1300 SAADAGSAD
+1300 
-1309 GDAGV
+1309 
-1314 ESGDEAGRADEPE
+1314 
-1327 TVVLRAIG
+1327 
-1335 DARNVVPADDET
+1335 
-1347 AIHESA
+1347 
-1353 ADAEL
+1353 
-1358 ADGDSSG
+1358 
-1365 RADEPDAAAPGAAG
+1365 
-1379 DVANVLPADDET
+1379 
-1391 AGHEGAAVVARDES
+1391 
-1405 AADDD
+1405 
-1410 PQGRTGGGE
+1410 
-1419 ADRSAAE
+1419 
-1426 DGSVLEADPADAS
+1426 
-1439 DADPQ
+1439 
-1444 SLAVDAAS
+1444 
-1452 VLARDEERAH
+1452 
-1462 ERDGAAEQVVA
+1462 
-1473 VDAEDVAAAGGAG
+1473 
-1486 GAEGTAVVVAGEA
+1486 
-1499 VGEGATGGEV
+1499 
-1509 EGVGEAEVGAEPE
+1509 
-1522 VVGRP
+1522 
-1527 IAGDA
+1527 
-1532 GDVPAPD
+1532 
-1539 SERIHQSDQAGEQE
+1539 
-1553 PAVSGGGVVAEP
+1553 
-1565 GATVADEDEA
+1565 
-1575 ASALG
+1575 
-1580 GMVGE
+1580 
-1585 AGVADGASNAAVADG
+1585 
-1600 ESDVAGDGDGDEVDS
+1600 
-1615 VVAGD
+1615 
-1620 EGVEEIASAVA
+1620 
-1631 GEEAADEA
+1631 
-1639 GSAVARE
+1639 
-1646 VGVGEV
+1646 
-1652 AGGDGGDEAGSDV
+1652 
-1665 GGSEL
+1665 
-1670 AGRAVLGD
+1670 
-1678 AGDGLDSGRDD
+1678 
-1689 DGAGAEGFA
+1689 
-1698 GDGELAGAQGVVAGA
+1698 
-1713 GDADSAGEV
+1713 
-1722 RDGVDLADD
+1722 
-1731 GVGALGAE
+1731 
-1739 EAESAG
+1739 
-1745 DSEDAEVGAEADAE
+1745 
-1759 GGTSGV
+1759 
-1765 LDVAGLA
+1765 
-1772 DGGGAGDVGGA
+1772 
-1783 SGAGDVDGAD
+1783 
-1793 DGAGRAVG
+1793 
-1801 VEGESAAVG
+1801 
-1810 VGALVAAGVGVG
+1810 
-1822 RAGGE
+1822 
-1827 LEGAGGPEVAGE
+1827 
-1839 AVVGGA
+1839 
-1845 RAVGGVERAGVVE
+1845 
-1858 PVAVVGVAGRFPGA
+1858 AVVGVAGRFPGA

-1897 DGVVA
+1897 DGIVA

-2025 VQVPQATTYHPTPD
+2025 VQVPQATTYRPTPD
-2039 SILSPSGHV
+2039 SILSPSGQV

-2119 EADGIGSPAADAA
+2119 EANGIGSPAADAA

-2137 TTALRRHTDKVG
+2137 TAALRRHTDKVG
-2149 FCTIG
+2149 FCTLG

-2190 TEPNPALV
+2190 TEPNPALA

-2282 GTGHRLID
+2282 GTGRRLID

-2691 VAGGDVAP
+2691 VAGGNGAP

-2711 SVVFEPP
+2711 SVVFETP
-2718 SSAAVKRIPLDPPV
+2718 SSAAVKRIPLDPPM

-2745 SPFALPAETHVIDA
+2745 SPFALPAETHAIDA

-2770 DEGSAERYR
+2770 DEMSAERYR

-2825 RFEVELAPDDLFLTF
+2825 RFEVELAPDDLFLTY

-2855 EAEKPVG
+2855 EPALDE
-2862 TPADDTSA
+2862 PADTSPEA
-2870 GTPAGGAAAGG
+2870 EAAVVDGGARADG
-2881 PSVGG
+2881 
-2886 AAAGDAAVEGAGA
+2886 
-2899 EGAEVEG
+2899 
-2906 AAAGGAAAGG
+2906 
-2916 AAVEGA
+2916 
-2922 VAGGAGAE
+2922 AGGAGAE
-2930 GAQAGG
+2930 ARGD
-2936 AAVGAA
+2936 
-2942 HGAGVDGVGAD
+2942 GVDGGDVRG
-2953 RAGAAAGGVG
+2953 
-2963 FDGAEVHGEGVD
+2963 GAET
-2975 GAGARGGDAAAR
+2975 R

-3037 LVDGVTKLMR
+3037 LVEGVTKLMH
-3047 EQLALLTEQPTD
+3047 EQLALLTDQPADEQQPETD
-3059 DQPHELAA
+3059 DPTE
-3067 PHTPEPAADATAEAA
+3067 PHTADATAEGAA
-3082 EPTTP
+3082 HLGEVPEEGTRVDGP
-3087 TTNLAETPDAST
+3087 GSGADEKSA
-3099 EGASTAGTASA
+3099 EGAADEAQVSTSGTSANDQHLSAAAAGTA
-3110 ERASAPGEASAEGT
+3110 
-3124 TTPGEASA
+3124 
-3132 EGGSTPGSTPAEGGS
+3132 
-3147 TSVEASAEAASARG
+3147 
-3161 EASGEGGSVAGEAFA
+3161 
-3176 EGVRV
+3176 
-3181 SAAGGAIALGAGSA
+3181 
-3195 GGGTTDT
+3195 
-3202 RGTGREASAGG
+3202 
-3213 ARGGASGGAIALGAG
+3213 
-3228 PAVGEGG
+3228 
-3235 TDEKQVEDARGS
+3235 
-3247 ASKAGKSREGAGQGS
+3247 
-3262 GEVGG
+3262 
-3267 GAAGVARAGGKK
+3267 
-3279 DGDGG
+3279 
-3284 LVVLPGT
+3284 
-3291 PVVVREGGKKDADGR
+3291 VVVREVG
-3306 VAIPGTAVAVR
+3306 
-3317 ELGDRRRDLSYWDR
+3317 EQRRDLSYWDR
-3331 VLAGAQPLVLPV
+3331 ALAGAQPLVLPV

-3354 VTVRRELDPELGAAV
+3354 ASVRRELAVELGAAV
-3369 FTYSHERKLSPAM
+3369 FAYSRERKLSPAM

-3394 FAAQDDVTIGSAMVR
+3394 FAAQDDVTLGSAMVR

-3442 AAAFEHAGADLSI
+3442 AAAFEHAGTDLAI

-3469 DGEDELPPQI
+3469 DGEDELPAQI
-3479 DIRFRLTHDGDAI
+3479 DVRFRLTHDGDVI
-3492 TCTADYRSGLFDRR
+3492 TCTADYRSGLFERR
-3506 SAERLLAYLEEV
+3506 SVERLLEYLEEV
-3518 LRRATTRPDL
+3518 LRRATSRPEL
-3528 RLPELVLPLPSDLDA
+3528 RLPELVLPLESDLRA

-3587 IAVLQGDRE
+3587 IAVVQGDRE

-3664 HDAAAVALVGDDA
+3664 QDSAAVALVGDDA

-3689 VAATDG
+3689 VAVPAARVDA
-3695 DARAKQAPPVRAAAD
+3695 DARARQAPPVRAAAD
-3710 DIAYCIYTSGSTGN
+3710 DVAYCIYTSGSTGN

-3887 AVRLLDPALRPVPVG
+3887 AVRLLDAALRPVPVG

-4046 DDNGRLDRD
+4046 DDNGRLDRG